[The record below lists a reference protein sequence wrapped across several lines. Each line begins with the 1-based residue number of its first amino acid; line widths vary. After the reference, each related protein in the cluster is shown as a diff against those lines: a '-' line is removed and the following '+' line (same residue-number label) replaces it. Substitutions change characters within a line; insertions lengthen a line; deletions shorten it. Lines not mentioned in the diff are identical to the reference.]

1 MNNSLYYH
9 LPIAIHPEPQKPT
22 VEREINI
29 TANSVEEAI
38 KHTKDLSETVGSDV
52 INDLNGINYPARLI
66 LTAGDQFSIFE
77 NVFLN
82 NYRDF

>member
-1 MNNSLYYH
+1 MLRVQPVLSTH
-9 LPIAIHPEPQKPT
+9 IIEHF
-22 VEREINI
+22 I
-29 TANSVEEAI
+29 TI

-77 NVFLN
+77 DVFFEYL
-82 NYRDF
+82 